1 MNGDFLETGLLTVEC
16 GEFEHI
22 VTLTVERDR
31 SVGSGCVDELRFAV
45 FRARHLL
52 PCGGERVRRQAVVLH
67 RAHQLRTGR
76 GAAGN
81 VGVNAWRLVRSFAF
95 RHNVGFVGLNLLQA
109 NGLTCLRSEGGT
121 NGFGHDLGELHA
133 VVVGSRVSRRTH
145 LVRQDMP
152 CAGLILIFK
161 RVHRRLTVAGN
172 RLAGRGLVEVQTHV
186 VDVLHAILERY
197 GQRILGVLGSLGAPE
212 GFHHVLAV
220 HCIGCRVSLGFVS
233 GFHIGALGHVGLA
246 LGCFVHV
253 LSGLR
258 EDLRNPAV
266 RCIGHF
272 VGVRHCGGGR
282 AGDHR
287 SGIIGNLNGSTGRI
301 VDEVGELIGGEH
313 GVAVHIQGISLRSV
327 VGAVVVPYDRQILPV
342 VAQVVD
348 GEVVPTG
355 DLDRIEF
362 DLVVFTRNHTCHVFH
377 NRPVGGAKLGVVNPG
392 TVGDFSTVLA
402 GVGVLLRNRA
412 SCGIIIHIPEFV
424 LVRILVVAS
433 LIMRERNPIQQFLER
448 FVRDIS
454 VVCSIIIT
462 DSRRIDLQQR
472 SCIDNGEIV

>member
-1 MNGDFLETGLLTVEC
+1 M
-16 GEFEHI
+16 
-22 VTLTVERDR
+22 
-31 SVGSGCVDELRFAV
+31 
-45 FRARHLL
+45 
-52 PCGGERVRRQAVVLH
+52 
-67 RAHQLRTGR
+67 
-76 GAAGN
+76 
-81 VGVNAWRLVRSFAF
+81 
-95 RHNVGFVGLNLLQA
+95 
-109 NGLTCLRSEGGT
+109 
-121 NGFGHDLGELHA
+121 
-133 VVVGSRVSRRTH
+133 
-145 LVRQDMP
+145 
-152 CAGLILIFK
+152 
-161 RVHRRLTVAGN
+161 
-172 RLAGRGLVEVQTHV
+172 
-186 VDVLHAILERY
+186 
-197 GQRILGVLGSLGAPE
+197 
-212 GFHHVLAV
+212 
-220 HCIGCRVSLGFVS
+220 
-233 GFHIGALGHVGLA
+233 
-246 LGCFVHV
+246 
-253 LSGLR
+253 
-258 EDLRNPAV
+258 
-266 RCIGHF
+266 
-272 VGVRHCGGGR
+272 
-282 AGDHR
+282 
-287 SGIIGNLNGSTGRI
+287 
-301 VDEVGELIGGEH
+301 GELIGGEH

-355 DLDRIEF
+355 NLDRIEF

-392 TVGDFSTVLA
+392 TVGDFSTALA